1 MTHALPDARVPDPK
15 HAPPLR
21 WGVLGTGWIAAKFT
35 TALHRHTTQ
44 RMVAAASRDATRA
57 TAFAHQNGIE
67 RSFGSYHALVEDAE
81 VDVVYVA
88 TPHPMHLRDAT
99 LALEAGKH
107 VLVEKP
113 FALDGTQARR
123 LADVAK
129 ASGVFCMEA
138 MWTVFLPKYDVVR
151 QVVRS
156 GLLGEMRTAILDHG
170 EWFDESHRIMWPDLA
185 GGSLLDLGTYTF
197 VVADDLLGSGRVVGA
212 AGDMTTT
219 GVEGQ
224 VSGIVL
230 HESGAQSLHH
240 STILTD
246 TPIRAV
252 IAGTEAVLEL
262 EPPFFMPGALRVRF
276 HDGRPELTYDE
287 PRLRHEGLFYSA
299 VEAARRIAAG
309 ETESPLRPLEASVRT
324 LDLLDQLRSV
334 AGIPPPRPR
343 DVAD

>member
-1 MTHALPDARVPDPK
+1 MTHELPTPRVPDPK

-21 WGVLGTGWIAAKFT
+21 WGVLGTGWIAGKFT
-35 TALHRHTTQ
+35 TALHGHTTQ
-44 RMVAAASRDATRA
+44 RMVAAASREETRA
-57 TAFAHQNGIE
+57 AAFAHEHGIE
-67 RSFGSYHALVEDAE
+67 RSFGSYQALVEDPE
-81 VDVVYVA
+81 VDVVYIA

-113 FALDGTQARR
+113 FALDGTEARR
-123 LADVAK
+123 LAEAAK
-129 ASGVFCMEA
+129 ASDAFCMEA
-138 MWTVFLPKYDVVR
+138 MWTFFLPKYDVVR
-151 QVVRS
+151 QVVQS
-156 GLLGEMRTAILDHG
+156 GLLGEVKTAILDHG

-197 VVADDLLGSGRVVGA
+197 VVADDLLGPGRVVGA

-252 IAGTEAVLEL
+252 IAGTVAVLEM

-287 PRLRHEGLFYSA
+287 PRLGHEALFYSA
-299 VEAARRIAAG
+299 VEAARRIAAD
-309 ETESPLRPLEASVRT
+309 ETESPLRPLEASVRA
-324 LDLLDQLRSV
+324 LDLLDQVRTV
-334 AGIPPPRPR
+334 AGLTPPRAL
-343 DVAD
+343 DD